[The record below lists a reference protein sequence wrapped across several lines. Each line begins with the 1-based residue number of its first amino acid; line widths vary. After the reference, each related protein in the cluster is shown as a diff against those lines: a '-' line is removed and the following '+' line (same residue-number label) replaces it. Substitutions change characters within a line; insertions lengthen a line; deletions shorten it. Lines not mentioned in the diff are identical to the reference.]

1 MSTTQG
7 HLLGGR
13 LIYRQPISGF
23 RSGIEPILLAASIPA
38 RAGEHVL
45 EAGTGAGAAL
55 LCLTARV
62 PGVHATGVEMD
73 AAMADLAVANA
84 DANGFFCIEIMRGRI
99 ESVVLPRLF
108 DHAMANPPYHRS
120 GDPASP
126 IAGRASAKRGSDVLI
141 GSWVERLS
149 KSLRPGGSLT
159 LIVSAG
165 MVPACLT
172 AMSASRCPCTS
183 IFPLWPKV
191 ERSAKLVLLRGVRDS
206 HTPMRLLAGMVLHR
220 PDGSFSDIA
229 QAILLDMAALVIG
242 AGA

>member
-1 MSTTQG
+1 MATTQG

-13 LIYRQPISGF
+13 VVYRQPVSGF

-62 PGVHATGVEMD
+62 RGVHATGVEMD
-73 AAMADLAVANA
+73 AAMADLAAANA
-84 DANGFFCIEIMRGRI
+84 ETNGFSSIGIVCDRI
-99 ESVVLPRLF
+99 ESAVLPRLF
-108 DHAMANPPYHRS
+108 DHAIANPPYHRP

-126 IAGRASAKRGSDVLI
+126 DAGRASAKRGSNVLI
-141 GSWVERLS
+141 RSWIERLS
-149 KSLRPGGSLT
+149 MSLRRHGSLT

-165 MVPACLT
+165 MVPACVT
-172 AMSASRCPCTS
+172 AMSGSRCPCTA
-183 IFPLWPKV
+183 IFPFWPKV

-206 HTPMRLLAGMVLHR
+206 QTPMRLLSGMVLHR
-220 PDGSFSDIA
+220 PDGSFSDAA
-229 QAILLDMAALVIG
+229 QAILGNAASLAIDG
-242 AGA
+242 